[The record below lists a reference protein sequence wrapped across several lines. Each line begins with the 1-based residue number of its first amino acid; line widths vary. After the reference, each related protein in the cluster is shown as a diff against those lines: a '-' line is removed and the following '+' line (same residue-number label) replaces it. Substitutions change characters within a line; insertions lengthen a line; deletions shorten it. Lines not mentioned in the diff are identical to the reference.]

1 MHAMRR
7 NIAVYYIINVIRPII
22 IIIIMA
28 YELSIATLSRKR

>member
-22 IIIIMA
+22 IIMA
-28 YELSIATLSRKR
+28 YELIIATLSRKR